1 MKLFRLIM
9 ESRQRKADREIER
22 VVRRKTHH
30 EPFAFELERRM
41 LGQ

>member
-1 MKLFRLIM
+1 MKLIRFIV
-9 ESRQRKADREIER
+9 ESRQRKAEREIQR
-22 VVRRKTHH
+22 IFRRKTHH